1 MHQTSAPQSQRL
13 QFQRWWNGNWGELP
27 AWWKPR
33 SRGEYLT
40 AISIPAALGLF
51 YASGQFTLHVAR
63 GQTALGIRL
72 LLVLSIVMGLMY
84 AVGIPVS
91 LLVARMSYRRT
102 QRREHHD

>member
-27 AWWKPR
+27 AWWKPQ

-51 YASGQFTLHVAR
+51 YAISQFTWHVAR
-63 GQTALGIRL
+63 GQTALGLRL
-72 LLVLSIVMGLMY
+72 LLVLSIVIALMY
-84 AVGIPVS
+84 AVGIPAS

-102 QRREHHD
+102 RRRDQHD